1 MAGRAH
7 LVSILATAVVLLAVF
22 ELVRRRRLLERYA
35 LIWLGASVLLL
46 TLAVWQGL
54 LGRVANLV
62 GIYYPPTA
70 LFAIA
75 LAAIIFL
82 LLHFSLAVSRLTDQT
97 KILAQRLALLEA
109 EVRERRAEPAT
120 GEGDG
125 ERMDVVPQAAESS
138 RL

>member
-109 EVRERRAEPAT
+109 EVRERRAEPVT
-120 GEGDG
+120 GEGEGDG
-125 ERMDVVPQAAESS
+125 VDVAPQAAESS
-138 RL
+138 V